1 MKFRFKDFL
10 KKFGPGIITG
20 ASDDDPSG
28 IGTYSAAGSQF
39 GLQTLW
45 TAIFTFPLMAVVQET
60 CARIGMVTGRGLAG
74 VIKHYYSKYILYLCV
89 GLLVLANT
97 FNIGADIGAM
107 ASSLNLLIPVPFAAL
122 AVGLVILML
131 GLEIFVSYK
140 SYAKILKWTTIALLS
155 YFLTAFIVVSD
166 WRDVFSYTFLPAIVW
181 DKNFLIIVLAI
192 LGTTISPY
200 LFFWQSSEEVEEEI
214 LSGKKTVKSRLN
226 ATFQE
231 IKDMRLDVWVGMLFS
246 NLAMWFIIVTTGST
260 LFAGGLHD
268 IQTAEQAASALRPL
282 AGDFASLLFTI
293 GIIGVGLLGV
303 PVLAGSASYALSEA
317 LGWKE
322 GLYRKWDK
330 AKGFYLVIVFSTLI
344 GLLMNF
350 VGINPMKALIYTAVF
365 NGLVAP
371 IMLLMILM
379 IANDKKIMGNWVN
392 GKWSNIFGY
401 IAFAIMAIAAI
412 LFFVV

>member
-1 MKFRFKDFL
+1 MKFKLKDFF

-28 IGTYSAAGSQF
+28 IGTYSSAGSQF
-39 GLQTLW
+39 GLKTLW
-45 TAIFTFPLMAVVQET
+45 LAIFTFPLMAVVQET

-74 VIKHYYSKYILYLCV
+74 VIKRYYSKYILYLCV
-89 GLLVLANT
+89 GLLVVTNT
-97 FNIGADIGAM
+97 LNIGTDIGAM
-107 ASSLNLLIPVPFAAL
+107 ASSLGLLIDIPFAAL
-122 AVGLVILML
+122 AIGLVIIILA
-131 GLEIFVSYK
+131 LEIFVSYK
-140 SYAKILKWTTIALLS
+140 NYAKILKWTAVALFS
-155 YFLTAFIVVSD
+155 YFVTALIVVSD
-166 WRDVFSYTFLPAIVW
+166 WREVFDYTFLPAIVW
-181 DKNFLIIVLAI
+181 NREFLIIVLAI

-200 LFFWQSSEEVEEEI
+200 LFFWQSSEEVEEEVM
-214 LSGKKTVKSRLN
+214 SGKKTVKSRMG
-226 ATFQE
+226 ATYQQ

-260 LFAGGLHD
+260 LFKNGLFD

-282 AGDFASLLFTI
+282 AGNFASLLFTI
-293 GIIGVGLLGV
+293 GIVGVGLLGV

-322 GLYRKWDK
+322 GLYRKWSQ
-330 AKGFYLVIVFSTLI
+330 ARGFYLVIVFSTLI

-350 VGINPMKALIYTAVF
+350 VGINPMKALIYTAVV

-371 IMLLMILM
+371 VMLWMILL
-379 IANDKKIMGNWVN
+379 IANDKKIMGDWTN
-392 GKWSNIFGY
+392 GKWSNIFGGL
-401 IAFAIMAIAAI
+401 AFAIMAIAAV